1 MSEPVVFDRRDFL
14 RLLGIGVAG
23 AAAGC
28 SAPAADRLIPY
39 LVAPND
45 IMPGVAYWYA
55 STCRECPAGCGLLVK
70 AREGR
75 AIKVEGNPQHPVNQ
89 GGLCAR
95 GQAGL
100 QGLYDPD
107 RLRTPMMKEGGAW
120 KPITWDEGLALATS
134 KLGEAVKGRHGV
146 ALMTDHVTG
155 SLHRLAAEWATGA
168 SATHLV
174 YEPFAH
180 ESMREANRRTF
191 GLAEIPNL
199 DFGRARC
206 VVSFGAD
213 FLETWLSPVGHARGF
228 AAMRARRD
236 GSGQFVSVEPRLSLT
251 GANADE
257 WVAIKPGTEA
267 VLALGMAR
275 VILTQ
280 GLGPAVSE
288 SAQLLDAVSNYT
300 PEAVEQ
306 QTEVPAATVERL
318 ARMFA
323 AQSPSLAVAGGVA
336 AQSEQSVALIAAVNL
351 LNHAAG
357 NIGQTVRFDRT
368 LDFDAVA
375 SFDDVQRLIADMSQG
390 KVDVLVVY
398 DANPVYAIPAWA
410 GFGAAIDKVPFRI
423 SLSGVMDETSEHC
436 DLILP
441 ATHPLETLG
450 DAETVR
456 GVHSIIQPAM
466 QKVPVFDARPAGD
479 TLIALA
485 QAAGFGQRF
494 PATWADYLKTSWQ
507 PLHQRHGAGRDF
519 ETFWNDTLK
528 NGGIWDPAEA
538 TPVRWVGTPAFA
550 VPELKGAGD
559 LALILYPSSTL
570 YDGRGANKAWLQ
582 ELPDPTS
589 KAVWGSWVEI
599 HPETAAR
606 IGVKS
611 GDPVR
616 VETEAGKLELPAYLY
631 AGLRK
636 DVIAIPLGQG
646 HTAYGR
652 YATGRGANAASL
664 LVEAQDGASSAV
676 AYLSARASIAKGS
689 AAADLVMTQ
698 HEKNQHD
705 RHFAEAV
712 PLTALLA
719 KASDTPATQVTAEPQ
734 INPLTTIHQTPA
746 GHAQAGIPPHP
757 SQTRPGVHTSPLRK
771 APDAKTPAHAITA
784 YEPEHHTRGPRNI
797 PIAVGSYAK
806 AEHRWAMAIDLD
818 TCTGCSACVV
828 ACSAENNVPTVGPE
842 QIKRGR
848 EMMWIR
854 IDRFEESLQPG
865 RSDVRFVPMMCQHCG
880 DAPCETVCPVYATY
894 HNPEGLNAQVYN
906 RCVGTRYCSNNCP
919 YKVRS
924 FNFFDYAAREK
935 PTFAFPEPLNW
946 QLNPDVTV
954 RNKGVM
960 EKCTMCVQRIIEG
973 KGTAKDE
980 DRKVRDGEIQTAC
993 AQSCPTQAIV
1003 FGDLADPES
1012 AVHKS
1017 SHGERR
1023 YWVLNEL
1030 NTKPGVTYL
1039 KRIRREAGLA

>member
-1 MSEPVVFDRRDFL
+1 VSDNVVFDRRDFL
-14 RLLGIGVAG
+14 KLLGIGVAG

-28 SAPAADRLIPY
+28 SPPSERLIPY

-55 STCRECPAGCGLLVK
+55 STCRECPAGCGMLVK

-75 AIKVEGNPQHPVNQ
+75 AIKVEGNPKHPVNQ

-95 GQAGL
+95 GQASL
-100 QGLYDPD
+100 QGLYDAD
-107 RLRTPMMKEGGAW
+107 RLRTPMKKEGGAW
-120 KPITWDEGLALATS
+120 KPVTWDEGLALASS
-134 KLGEAVKGRHGV
+134 KLSDAVKARRGV
-146 ALMTDHVTG
+146 ALITDHVTG
-155 SLHRLAAEWATGA
+155 SLHRLAADWAAAA

-180 ESMREANRRTF
+180 ESLREANRRTF
-191 GLAEIPNL
+191 GVAEIPNL
-199 DFGRARC
+199 DFASARC

-228 AAMRARRD
+228 AAMRARHD
-236 GSGQFVSVEPRLSLT
+236 GSGHFITVEPRLSLT
-251 GANADE
+251 GASADE

-275 VILTQ
+275 VILTE
-280 GLGPAVSE
+280 GLGPGVAERGALMDVVSG
-288 SAQLLDAVSNYT
+288 YT
-300 PEAVEQ
+300 PELVAQ
-306 QTEVPAATVERL
+306 QTEVPAETVERL
-318 ARMFA
+318 AKLFA
-323 AQSPSLAVAGGVA
+323 AQRPSLAVAGGVA

-351 LNHAAG
+351 LNYAAG
-357 NIGQTVRFDRT
+357 NVGQTVRFDRT

-375 SFDDVQRLIADMSQG
+375 SFDDLQRLIASMSQG
-390 KVDVLVVY
+390 AVDVLVVHQ
-398 DANPVYAIPAWA
+398 ANPAYAIPSWA
-410 GFGAAIDKVPFRI
+410 GFGAAMDKVPFRI
-423 SLSGVMDETSEHC
+423 SLSNVLDETSERC

-441 ATHPLETLG
+441 STHALETLG
-450 DAETVR
+450 DAETAR

-485 QAAGFGQRF
+485 QAAGFGDKF
-494 PATWADYLKTSWQ
+494 PATWADYLKSRWQ
-507 PLHQRHGAGRDF
+507 PLHQRLGAGRDF
-519 ETFWNDTLK
+519 DTFWNETLQA
-528 NGGIWDPAEA
+528 GGIWEDVPA
-538 TPVRWVGTPAFA
+538 TPVRWTGAPAFA
-550 VPELKGAGD
+550 VPELKGSGD
-559 LALILYPSSTL
+559 LALVLYPSINF
-570 YDGRGANKAWLQ
+570 YDGRGANKSWLQ
-582 ELPDPTS
+582 ELPDTTT
-589 KAVWGSWVEI
+589 KAVWGTWVEI

-606 IGVKS
+606 IGVEN

-631 AGLRK
+631 AGVRK

-652 YATGRGANAASL
+652 WASGRGANAATL
-664 LVEAQDGASSAV
+664 LVEAQDAASGAI
-676 AYLSARASIAKGS
+676 AYLSARATIARGS
-689 AAADLVMTQ
+689 KAEGLFMTQ
-698 HEKNQHD
+698 REKHQHD
-705 RHFAEAV
+705 RGIAQIV
-712 PLTALLA
+712 PVSALLA
-719 KASDTPATQVTAEPQ
+719 SAGGAAGEHGGAEG
-734 INPLTTIHQTPA
+734 
-746 GHAQAGIPPHP
+746 GHPEAAP
-757 SQTRPGVHTSPLRK
+757 SQTRPGHYTFPLQD
-771 APDAKTPAHAITA
+771 PKTPAHAITA
-784 YEPEHHTRGPRNI
+784 FEQSHKARGPRNI
-797 PIAVGSYAK
+797 PITEGTYGH

-828 ACSAENNVPTVGPE
+828 ACSAENNVPVVGT
-842 QIKRGR
+842 QMVQRGR
-848 EMMWIR
+848 EMLWIR
-854 IDRFEESLQPG
+854 IERFEENLKPG
-865 RSDVRFVPMMCQHCG
+865 ASDVRFVPMMCQHCG

-924 FNFFDYAAREK
+924 FNFFDYAAPEK

-960 EKCTMCVQRIIEG
+960 EKCTMCVQRILEG
-973 KGTAKDE
+973 KGIAKDE
-980 DRKVRDGEIQTAC
+980 DRKLRDGEIQTAC

-1003 FGDLADPES
+1003 FGDLADPGS
-1012 AVHKS
+1012 AVS
-1017 SHGERR
+1017 RASHGDRR
-1023 YWVLNEL
+1023 YWVLEEL

-1039 KRIRREAGLA
+1039 KRVRRDAGAA

>member
-14 RLLGIGVAG
+14 RLIGIGVAG

-28 SAPAADRLIPY
+28 SPPAADRLIPY

-70 AREGR
+70 TREGR
-75 AIKVEGNPQHPVNQ
+75 AIKVEGNPLHPVNQ

-107 RLRTPMMKEGGAW
+107 RLRTPMVKAGGAW
-120 KPITWDEGLALATS
+120 KPITWDEGLALAS
-134 KLGEAVKGRHGV
+134 SRIGDAARAGQGV

-155 SLHRLAAEWATGA
+155 SLHRLAAEWASGA

-191 GLAEIPNL
+191 GVAEIPNF
-199 DFGRARC
+199 DFGLARC

-236 GSGQFVSVEPRLSLT
+236 GSGHFISVEPRLSLT

-257 WVAIKPGTEA
+257 WVAIKPGTEM

-275 VILTQ
+275 AILTQ
-280 GLGPAVSE
+280 GLGTPVSDR
-288 SAQLLDAVSNYT
+288 ALLLDAVSSYT
-300 PEAVEQ
+300 PEVVEQ

-323 AQSPSLAVAGGVA
+323 TQSPSLAVAGGVA
-336 AQSEQSVALIAAVNL
+336 AQSDQSVALIAAVNL
-351 LNHAAG
+351 LNYAAG
-357 NIGQTVRFDRT
+357 NVGQTVRFDRT

-375 SFDDVQRLIADMSQG
+375 SFDDIQRLIADMSQG
-390 KVDVLVVY
+390 KVGVLVVL
-398 DANPVYAIPAWA
+398 DANPAYAIPAWA
-410 GFGAAIDKVPFRI
+410 GFGAAMDKVPFRV
-423 SLSGVMDETSEHC
+423 SLSGVLDETSERC

-441 ATHPLETLG
+441 STHSLETLG
-450 DAETVR
+450 DSETAR

-485 QAAGFGQRF
+485 QGAGFAGSL
-494 PATWADYLKTSWQ
+494 PATWAEYLKARWQ

-519 ETFWNDTLK
+519 DTFWNDTLK
-528 NGGIWDPAEA
+528 NGGIWDTETA
-538 TPVRWVGTPAFA
+538 TPVRWTGAPAFA

-559 LALILYPSSTL
+559 LALLLYPSSTL
-570 YDGRGANKAWLQ
+570 YDGRGANKPWLQ

-589 KAVWGSWVEI
+589 KAVWGTWVEI
-599 HPETAAR
+599 HPETAAK

-652 YATGRGANAASL
+652 YAKERGANAAAL
-664 LVEAQDGASSAV
+664 LVEAQDGASGAI
-676 AYLSARASIAKGS
+676 AYLSARATIAKGG

-698 HEKNQHD
+698 REKHQHD
-705 RHFAEAV
+705 RGFAQSV
-712 PLTALLA
+712 PLAALLG
-719 KASDTPATQVTAEPQ
+719 TA
-734 INPLTTIHQTPA
+734 A
-746 GHAQAGIPPHP
+746 GGHAAAGAAHGAPHHVVPP
-757 SQTRPGVHTSPLRK
+757 SQTRPGRHTYPMQQ
-771 APDAKTPAHAITA
+771 APNAKPPAHTITA
-784 YEPEHHTRGPRNI
+784 YEPAHDARGPRNI
-797 PIAVGSYAK
+797 PIAVGSYAR

-818 TCTGCSACVV
+818 SCTGCSACVV
-828 ACSAENNVPTVGPE
+828 ACSAENNVPVVGTE

-865 RSDVRFVPMMCQHCG
+865 KSDVRFVPMMCQHCG

-924 FNFFDYAAREK
+924 FNFFDYAAPEK

-960 EKCTMCVQRIIEG
+960 EKCTMCVQRILEG

-980 DRKVRDGEIQTAC
+980 GRKVRDGEIQTAC

-1003 FGDLADPES
+1003 FGDLADPGS
-1012 AVHKS
+1012 AVHKA

-1039 KRIRREAGLA
+1039 KRVRRDAGPA

>member
-1 MSEPVVFDRRDFL
+1 VSDSIVFNRRDFL
-14 RLLGIGVAG
+14 RLVGIGVAG

-28 SAPAADRLIPY
+28 ATPRSDRLIPY

-55 STCRECPAGCGLLVK
+55 STCRECPVGCGLLVK
-70 AREGR
+70 TREGR

-107 RLRTPMMKEGGAW
+107 RLRTPMVKQGGAW
-120 KPITWDEGLALATS
+120 KPIPWDEGLTLAAS
-134 KLGEAVKGRHGV
+134 KLGEAIKAKRGV
-146 ALMTDHVTG
+146 ALMTDHAPG
-155 SLHRLAAEWATGA
+155 SAQALAAEWAAAAG
-168 SATHLV
+168 ATHLV

-180 ESMREANRRTF
+180 ESLREANRRTF
-191 GLAEIPNL
+191 GRAEIPTF
-199 DFGRARC
+199 DFARAHC

-236 GSGQFVSVEPRLSLT
+236 GSGPFVSVEPRLSLT

-257 WVAIKPGTEA
+257 WVAIRPGREA

-275 VILTQ
+275 VILTET
-280 GLGPAVSE
+280 LRPAGPDHGR
-288 SAQLLDAVSNYT
+288 LLDAVASYA
-300 PEAVEQ
+300 PEMVEQ
-306 QTEVPAATVERL
+306 QTEVPADTVRRL

-323 AQSPSLAVAGGVA
+323 RQWPSLAVAGGIA

-357 NIGQTVRFDRT
+357 NTGETVRFDRT

-375 SFDDVQRLIADMSQG
+375 SFSDLQRLMGEMSQG
-390 KVDVLVVY
+390 RMDVLVVQG
-398 DANPVYAIPAWA
+398 ANPAYAVPAWA
-410 GFGAAIDKVPFRI
+410 GFGAAMDKVLFKI
-423 SLSGVMDETSEHC
+423 SLAGTLDETSDRC

-441 ATHPLETLG
+441 ATHALESLG
-450 DAETVR
+450 DARTAR
-456 GVHSIIQPAM
+456 GVSSIIQPSM
-466 QKVPVFDARPAGD
+466 QRLPMFDARPAGD

-485 QAAGFGQRF
+485 KGAGFGGRF
-494 PATWADYLKTSWQ
+494 PETWADYLKAQWA
-507 PLHQRHGAGRDF
+507 PIHQRLGAGRDF
-519 ETFWNDTLK
+519 PTFWNDTLK
-528 NGGIWDPAEA
+528 NGGVWEPEAA
-538 TPVRWVGTPAFA
+538 TPVRWAGTPAFA
-550 VPELKGAGD
+550 TAEPKGAGD
-559 LALILYPSSTL
+559 LTLVLYPSATL
-570 YDGRGANKAWLQ
+570 YDGRGANKPWLQ

-599 HPETAAR
+599 HPETAAKL
-606 IGVKS
+606 GLKA
-611 GDPVR
+611 GDPVK
-616 VETEAGKLELPAYLY
+616 VETEAGALELPAYLY
-631 AGLRK
+631 AGLRP
-636 DVIAIPLGQG
+636 DVIAVPLGQG

-652 YATGRGANAASL
+652 NASGRGVNALALLSPAQDAAS
-664 LVEAQDGASSAV
+664 GAI
-676 AYLSARASIAKGS
+676 AYLSTKAKLARGIQAM
-689 AAADLVMTQ
+689 DLVVTQ
-698 HEKNQHD
+698 REKDQHD
-705 RHFAEAV
+705 RGFAEVV

-719 KASDTPATQVTAEPQ
+719 AASASPGAQVTARP
-734 INPLTTIHQTPA
+734 QTPA
-746 GHAQAGIPPHP
+746 GHPEEPIPPLP
-757 SQTRPGVHTSPLRK
+757 SQTRLGTHTSPLAPVPGRK
-771 APDAKTPAHAITA
+771 APVHAITA
-784 YEPEHHTRGPRNI
+784 YEPEQHTRGPRNL
-797 PIAVGSYAK
+797 PIDQGSYGK

-818 TCTGCSACVV
+818 ACTGCAACVV
-828 ACSAENNVPTVGPE
+828 ACSAENNVPSVGPE
-842 QIKRGR
+842 LIKRGR

-854 IDRFEESLQPG
+854 IERWEESLKPG
-865 RSDVRFVPMMCQHCG
+865 ASDVRFVPMMCQHCG

-924 FNFFDYAAREK
+924 FNWFDYAAPEK
-935 PTFAFPEPLNW
+935 ETFAFPEPLNW

-960 EKCTMCVQRIIEG
+960 EKCTMCIQRILEA
-973 KGTAKDE
+973 KGIAKDE
-980 DRKVRDGEIQTAC
+980 ERTLRDGEFQTAC
-993 AQSCPTQAIV
+993 AQSCPTQAIT

-1012 AVHKS
+1012 AVHRVS
-1017 SHGERR
+1017 FGERR

-1039 KRIRREAGLA
+1039 KRVRRDAGLA